1 MATPARKLALHLL
14 MAVEAG
20 RAYPGLAV
28 DRALERGQLLP
39 ADRRLVTELVHGVT
53 RARNTLDWA
62 LAAHLQ
68 RPLDDLPSPIRNAL
82 RLGAYQILYLDRI
95 PAAAACDESVKLARR
110 YGHSGTAGL
119 VNAVLRRIAQAGLPP
134 LPDLEADPISHL
146 SLAHHH
152 PPWLV
157 RRWLDRLGREAAL
170 ALLAAN
176 NRPAVTSIR
185 ANQLRAGPA
194 ELQRELETQGATVR
208 PGTLLPEALLLAD
221 HPPIRSLKA
230 FAEGRFQV
238 QDESSMLAA
247 RVVNPRPGWLVIDA
261 CAAPGGKTTH
271 LAELMGDRGQVVA
284 IDLSSARLR
293 LVREA
298 ADRLGLRSIRTVHG
312 DARDMARLVPGP
324 ADAVLVDAPCSGLGT
339 LRRRSDLR
347 WTRQAGDFAALAQL
361 QGSLLEAAASR
372 VKPGGVLVYS
382 TCSTE
387 PEENEQVVNALLER
401 ITGFR
406 REDPVAVLPDQ
417 ARMALTA
424 RRGQPAAG
432 SETYLDLWPHV
443 HGTDGFFLARLR
455 REGG

>member
-1 MATPARKLALHLL
+1 LALRLL

-20 RAYPGLAV
+20 KAYPGLAI
-28 DRALERGQLLP
+28 DRALQRGRLSP
-39 ADRRLVTELVHGVT
+39 ADRRLVTELVHGVC

-62 LAAHLQ
+62 LAAQLR
-68 RPLDDLPSPIRNAL
+68 RPLADLPSPIRNAL
-82 RLGAYQILYLDRI
+82 RLGAYQLLYLDRI
-95 PAAAACDESVKLARR
+95 PAATACDESVKLARR
-110 YGHSGTAGL
+110 YGHPGTAGL
-119 VNAVLRRIAQAGLPP
+119 VNAVLRRLALAGLPP
-134 LPDLEADPISHL
+134 LPGLEADPVSHL
-146 SLAHHH
+146 SLAYHH

-157 RRWLDRLGREAAL
+157 RRWLARLGRETTL

-185 ANQLRAGPA
+185 VNQLRADPG
-194 ELQRELETQGATVR
+194 ELRRELETQGATVQ
-208 PGTLLPEALLLAD
+208 PGTLLPEGLLLVD

-271 LAELMGDRGQVVA
+271 LAELMGDSGQVVA
-284 IDLSSARLR
+284 IDRSSARLR

-312 DARDMARLVPGP
+312 DARDTARLVPGP

-347 WTRQAGDFAALAQL
+347 WTRQAEDLAALTQL
-361 QGSLLEAAASR
+361 QCSLLVAAAAQ

-387 PEENEQVVNALLER
+387 PEENEQIVNALLER
-401 ITGFR
+401 TTDFR
-406 REDPVAVLPDQ
+406 REDPLAVLPDK
-417 ARMALTA
+417 A
-424 RRGQPAAG
+424 RRELIARRAEPAG
-432 SETYLDLWPHV
+432 EPETDLQLWPHV

-455 REGG
+455 RGSG